1 MNGIF
6 TWQVTDH
13 QSWIEEIN
21 TLNRILCNSELN
33 FWKKFFITYYNR
45 FYKFNMLFY

>member
-13 QSWIEEIN
+13 QSCIEEIN
-21 TLNRILCNSELN
+21 ILNRILCNSELN